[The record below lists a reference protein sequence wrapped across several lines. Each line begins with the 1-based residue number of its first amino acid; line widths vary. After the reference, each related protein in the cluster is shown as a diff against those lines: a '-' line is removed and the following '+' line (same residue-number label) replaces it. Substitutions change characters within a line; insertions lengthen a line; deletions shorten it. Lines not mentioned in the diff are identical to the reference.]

1 MRTIYVSILIIVG
14 LALLTACQKE
24 VVGLGE
30 EKDKAKIL
38 FVNAAFNASPI
49 PFQARREI
57 AIYPFYNGVQFN
69 NHPIRFPWTNGYKA
83 FEPGTMNMRFDTAQS
98 QANDPPGPAGRILEF
113 SFPTQADKYYTV
125 FAVGTLGLQAHRP
138 ESLVIEDDLSLPS
151 PGKAK
156 VRVFNLC
163 PNATA
168 LDVVTSTGVTL
179 ASNLP
184 FKGRRDFFE
193 IDPGTYTVQVRAP
206 GSTTNLVTRGNI
218 IIDPA
223 SCYTIY
229 ITGWQPPLP
238 SPGNTFGGYS
248 LGIQYL
254 ANRWTNPLK

>member
-1 MRTIYVSILIIVG
+1 MRTIYAFTLIIIG
-14 LALLTACQKE
+14 LAVLTACQKE
-24 VVGLGE
+24 IVGLGE

-38 FVNAAFNASPI
+38 FVNAAFNASPD
-49 PFQARREI
+49 PNQAPREI
-57 AIYPFYNGVQFN
+57 AIYPYYNGVQFN

-83 FEPGTMNMRFDTAQS
+83 FLPGTMNMRFDTAQS
-98 QANDPPGPAGRILEF
+98 QANDPPGPAGKVLEF

-125 FAVGTLGLQAHRP
+125 FAVGTLRNSAHNL
-138 ESLVIEDDLSLPS
+138 EALIIEDDLSLPS

-156 VRVFNLC
+156 VRVLNLS
-163 PNATA
+163 PNAGGI
-168 LDVVTSTGVTL
+168 DVVTSTGITL

-193 IDPGTYTVQVRAP
+193 IDPGIYTVQVRPA
-206 GSTTNLVTRGNI
+206 GTTTNLVSRGNV

-229 ITGWQPPLP
+229 ITGWRPPLP
-238 SPGNTFGGYS
+238 SARTFGGYS
-248 LGIQYL
+248 LGIQYH

>member
-1 MRTIYVSILIIVG
+1 MRTIYALVLGIMA
-14 LALLTACQKE
+14 LAVFTACKKE

-83 FEPGTMNMRFDTAQS
+83 FEPGTMNMRFDSAQS

-125 FAVGTLGLQAHRP
+125 FAIGTLGLQSHSP
-138 ESLVIEDDLSLPS
+138 ESLVLEDDLSLPS

-156 VRVFNLC
+156 VRVINLS
-163 PNATA
+163 PNAGPI
-168 LDVVTSTGVTL
+168 DVVTSTGVSL
-179 ASNLP
+179 ATNLA
-184 FKGRRDFFE
+184 FKARRDFFE
-193 IDPGTYTVQVRAP
+193 IDPGIYTVQVRAA
-206 GSTTNLVTRGNI
+206 GATAALVSRGNV

-229 ITGWQPPLP
+229 ITGWRPPLP
-238 SPGNTFGGYS
+238 SPGNSFGGYS
-248 LGIQYL
+248 LGIQYH
-254 ANRWTNPLK
+254 ANRWTNPLR